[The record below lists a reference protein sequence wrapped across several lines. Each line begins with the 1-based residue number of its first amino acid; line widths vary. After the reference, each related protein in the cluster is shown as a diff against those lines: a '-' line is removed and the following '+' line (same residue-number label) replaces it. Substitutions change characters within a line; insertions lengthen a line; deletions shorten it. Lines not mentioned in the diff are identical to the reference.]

1 MTHEDFVSAYK
12 AGRIRVKVQRDAAA
26 RFIAGRALLPL
37 VLLPFLGLGVA
48 LVLVG
53 YIVTGT
59 IVFLA
64 ALLLRFLVRRSSDG
78 FIVWRALQDAEFYR
92 QALAAQALSVEE
104 CSTPSR
110 SS

>member
-1 MTHEDFVSAYK
+1 MTHGEFVAAYR
-12 AGRIRVKVQRDAAA
+12 AGRIRVAVDRAAAA
-26 RFIAGRALLPL
+26 RFVAGRAMLPL

-48 LVLVG
+48 LALVG

-78 FIVWRALQDAEFYR
+78 FLLWRALQDAAFYEQVR
-92 QALAAQALSVEE
+92 AAHVLTIEE